1 MSKTITITIPDEA
14 YEALQSAAQRA
25 NRSPEEL
32 VADAVTTRFH
42 MVQEQSASSPPE
54 DPVIAVMRA
63 RGHLVDPSTL
73 PPYPGVADLPPKGSP
88 EEAQLLEE
96 LGNEASDALERMGID
111 IADLVER

>member
-1 MSKTITITIPDEA
+1 MSKTITITVSDEA
-14 YEALQSAAQRA
+14 YEALRSAAQQA
-25 NRSPEEL
+25 HQSPEEL
-32 VADAVTTRFH
+32 VAVAVATRFH
-42 MVQEQSASSPPE
+42 TVRNPSVNSSPE

-73 PPYPGVADLPPKGSP
+73 PPYPGVEDLPPKGSP

-96 LGNEASDALERMGID
+96 LGNEASDALERMGVD